1 MRACCQMVR
10 PCDLV
15 IITSLRSLVNSS
27 VNMTMPAFAAAAPL
41 LPSSR
46 RPPLSI
52 NISCFRRLAA
62 NPPLDAAAVE

>member
-27 VNMTMPAFAAAAPL
+27 VNMALPAFAAELPAP
-41 LPSSR
+41 
-46 RPPLSI
+46 
-52 NISCFRRLAA
+52 
-62 NPPLDAAAVE
+62 AAVDQYLLLQALSSKPAA